1 MAVSTRVPRN
11 AGILKDSMRAV
22 SLLLLLI
29 TVRLASAQIQ
39 NAGIDEAVLELSV
52 ITGWK
57 PLKKVQHDTMDR
69 TALKRYLEE
78 KVQEEIKPEEIRA
91 EEIALKKLGFVP
103 QDFDLSRTM
112 IDLLTE
118 QAAAFYDYK
127 KKKLFLLDGG
137 DPAAQSM
144 VVFHELAHALADQR
158 FDLNKFIRKGK
169 SDDSSLARMAVMEG
183 QATWLMMESTSR
195 KAGQSLKDLPPA
207 ILDMANRN
215 GDAASQ
221 YPVLA
226 AAPLYIRASLLFPYA
241 EGLRF
246 NHMVVQKEGQ
256 AGFARVFR
264 EPPVSSQ
271 QIMHP
276 DAYFANTRPID
287 VALPK
292 LPDERGWR
300 MVTSGTLGEFDHAIL
315 LEQYGLKD
323 QARAI
328 ASHWRGSSAAVIEN
342 KRDKR
347 PVLLYASEWETAED
361 ARKMFEAYRGI
372 LKGKWKSMTVVTDTP
387 TSLTGSGDDGDFRVS
402 LTGTRV
408 SSIEGLPPT
417 PVAAVN

>member
-1 MAVSTRVPRN
+1 MRLVPF
-11 AGILKDSMRAV
+11 
-22 SLLLLLI
+22 LLLLGSPWI
-29 TVRLASAQIQ
+29 AIAQIQ
-39 NAGIDEAVLELSV
+39 NAGIDEAVVELSE

-69 TALKRYLEE
+69 TTLKRYLEE
-78 KVQEEIKPEEIRA
+78 KVKEEIRPEEIRA

-103 QDFDLSRTM
+103 QNFDLSRTM
-112 IDLLTE
+112 IDLLAE

-137 DPAAQSM
+137 DPAAQAM

-158 FDLNKFIRKGK
+158 FDLNKFIKKGK

-207 ILDMANRN
+207 ILEMANRN
-215 GDAASQ
+215 ADAMTQ

-271 QIMHP
+271 QILHP
-276 DAYFANTRPID
+276 DAYFANMRPIE
-287 VALPK
+287 VPLPK

-300 MVTSGTLGEFDHAIL
+300 MLTSGTLGEFDHAIL
-315 LEQYGLKD
+315 IEQYSTKEK
-323 QARAI
+323 ASAI
-328 ASHWRGSSAAVIEN
+328 ASSWRGASAAVVEN

-347 PVLLYASEWETAED
+347 PVLLYASEWETPEQ

-372 LKGKWKSMTVVTDTP
+372 LKGKWKRFTIVTDTP
-387 TSLTGSGDDGDFRVS
+387 TSLMGSGDDGDFRVS
-402 LTGTRV
+402 LAGTRV
-408 SSIEGLPPT
+408 SSVEGLPPAA
-417 PVAAVN
+417 VAAVN

>member
-1 MAVSTRVPRN
+1 MRFVP
-11 AGILKDSMRAV
+11 SF
-22 SLLLLLI
+22 LLLI
-29 TVRLASAQIQ
+29 TPWIAAAQIQ
-39 NAGIDEAVLELSV
+39 NAGIDEAVVELSE

-57 PLKKVQHDTMDR
+57 PLKKVRHDTMDR

-78 KVQEEIKPEEIRA
+78 KVKDEIKPEEIRA
-91 EEIALKKLGFVP
+91 EEIALKKFGFVP

-137 DPAAQSM
+137 DPAAQAM

-158 FDLNKFIRKGK
+158 FDLNKFIKKGK

-207 ILDMANRN
+207 ILDMANRST
-215 GDAASQ
+215 DAATQ

-226 AAPLYIRASLLFPYA
+226 AAPLYIRASLLFPYS

-246 NHMVVQKEGQ
+246 NHMVVRKEGQ

-271 QIMHP
+271 QILHP
-276 DAYFANTRPID
+276 DAYFAGTLPID
-287 VALPK
+287 VPLPK
-292 LPDERGWR
+292 LPDERDWR
-300 MVTSGTLGEFDHAIL
+300 TLTSGTLGEFDHAIL
-315 LEQYGLKD
+315 IEQYGTKD
-323 QARAI
+323 QASAI
-328 ASHWRGSSAAVIEN
+328 ASHWRGASAAVIEH

-347 PVLLYASEWETAED
+347 PVLLYASEWETPES
-361 ARKMFEAYRGI
+361 ARKMFEAYRDV
-372 LKGKWKSMTVVTDTP
+372 LKGKWKRMTITSDTP
-387 TSLTGSGDDGDFRVS
+387 ASLTGSGDDGDFRLW

-408 SSIEGLPPT
+408 SSVEGLPPAA
-417 PVAAVN
+417 VAAVN

>member
-1 MAVSTRVPRN
+1 MRFVP
-11 AGILKDSMRAV
+11 SF
-22 SLLLLLI
+22 LLLI
-29 TVRLASAQIQ
+29 TPWIAAAQIQ
-39 NAGIDEAVLELSV
+39 NAGIDEAVVELSE

-57 PLKKVQHDTMDR
+57 PLKKVRHDTMDR

-78 KVQEEIKPEEIRA
+78 KVKDEIKPEEIRA
-91 EEIALKKLGFVP
+91 EEIALKKFGFVP

-137 DPAAQSM
+137 DPAAQAM

-158 FDLNKFIRKGK
+158 FDLNKFIKKGK

-207 ILDMANRN
+207 ILDMANRST
-215 GDAASQ
+215 DAATQ

-226 AAPLYIRASLLFPYA
+226 AAPLYIRASLLFPYS

-246 NHMVVQKEGQ
+246 NHMVVRKEGQ

-271 QIMHP
+271 QILHP
-276 DAYFANTRPID
+276 DAYFAGTLPID
-287 VALPK
+287 VPLPK
-292 LPDERGWR
+292 LPDERDWR
-300 MVTSGTLGEFDHAIL
+300 TLTSGTLGEFDHAIL
-315 LEQYGLKD
+315 IEQYGTKD
-323 QARAI
+323 QASAI
-328 ASHWRGSSAAVIEN
+328 ASHWRGASAAVIEH

-347 PVLLYASEWETAED
+347 PVLLYASEWETPES
-361 ARKMFEAYRGI
+361 ARKMFEAYRDV
-372 LKGKWKSMTVVTDTP
+372 LKGKWKKMTITSDTP
-387 TSLTGSGDDGDFRVS
+387 ASLTGSGDDGDFRVW

-408 SSIEGLPPT
+408 SSVEGLPPAA
-417 PVAAVN
+417 VAAVN

>member
-1 MAVSTRVPRN
+1 MRFVP
-11 AGILKDSMRAV
+11 SF
-22 SLLLLLI
+22 LLLI
-29 TVRLASAQIQ
+29 TPWIAAAQIQ
-39 NAGIDEAVLELSV
+39 NAGIDEAVVELSD

-57 PLKKVQHDTMDR
+57 PLKKVRHDTMDR
-69 TALKRYLEE
+69 AALKRYLEE
-78 KVQEEIKPEEIRA
+78 KVKDEIKPEEIRA
-91 EEIALKKLGFVP
+91 EEIALKKFGFVP
-103 QDFDLSRTM
+103 QDFNLSRTM

-137 DPAAQSM
+137 DPAAQAM

-158 FDLNKFIRKGK
+158 FDLNKFIKKGK

-207 ILDMANRN
+207 ILDMANRST
-215 GDAASQ
+215 DAATQ

-226 AAPLYIRASLLFPYA
+226 AAPLYIRASLLFPYS

-246 NHMVVQKEGQ
+246 NHMVVRKEGQ

-271 QIMHP
+271 QILHP
-276 DAYFANTRPID
+276 DAYFAGTLPID
-287 VALPK
+287 VPLPK
-292 LPDERGWR
+292 LPDERDWR
-300 MVTSGTLGEFDHAIL
+300 TLTSGTLGEFDHAIL
-315 LEQYGLKD
+315 IEQYGTKD
-323 QARAI
+323 QASAI
-328 ASHWRGSSAAVIEN
+328 ASHWRGASAAVIEH

-347 PVLLYASEWETAED
+347 PVLLYASEWETPES
-361 ARKMFEAYRGI
+361 ARKMFEAYRDV
-372 LKGKWKSMTVVTDTP
+372 LKGKWKRMTITSDTP
-387 TSLTGSGDDGDFRVS
+387 ASLTGSGDDGDFRVW

-408 SSIEGLPPT
+408 SSVEGLPPAA
-417 PVAAVN
+417 VAAVN